1 MNTSFSQF
9 IPTKIKIIYKALTSG
24 LNLSSAEAEA
34 NLPPGTIKQWTD
46 IAKREIRII
55 QTDCQ
60 LDPKLDYEQ
69 ELNNVPVIVFYLKY
83 RSLEAQLLKKMKG
96 VIIRKAFDGSAKDAK
111 WWIERYE
118 MTEEKELNIES
129 KKVRIQHNRLEFL
142 RLLKDIAPE
151 EFKKLTEDANINTAT
166 VAEILSDLN
175 KTSLALEDKR
185 ER

>member
-1 MNTSFSQF
+1 
-9 IPTKIKIIYKALTSG
+9 
-24 LNLSSAEAEA
+24 
-34 NLPPGTIKQWTD
+34 
-46 IAKREIRII
+46 
-55 QTDCQ
+55 
-60 LDPKLDYEQ
+60 
-69 ELNNVPVIVFYLKY
+69 
-83 RSLEAQLLKKMKG
+83 MKG

-118 MTEEKELNIES
+118 MTEENELNIES

-151 EFKKLTEDANINTAT
+151 DFKKLTEDANINTAT

-175 KTSLALEDKR
+175 KTSLAIEDKR